1 MHAIASLLNRY
12 QAILIML
19 VSLLMAVVFGLIA
32 TTANVIAVSLVMALF
47 VGAFLLTRTAW
58 IIWLVLFLGLLIV
71 GPVPLYNSSLDPKAG
86 WPVQI
91 LCFFLMFVALF
102 KVVTNAETPKNTPAY
117 IWLMLGFFIFAVLN
131 SMINWH
137 SPVEFFG
144 GIKRYFQMW
153 GLLFALCWLDF
164 DGRYINRWRVFF
176 IIVALVQ
183 LPFCL
188 YELIVWVPIRDA
200 VRGYIPGLVPVDIIG
215 GTFGSVPY
223 GGGASGEMA
232 TFLVIVMAFLLSRKM
247 QKVLSVRWL
256 ILLMPGVLAPLFV
269 GETKAVIVMFPL
281 MFLVLYRRD
290 LLAKPH
296 YAVVALIVGTLLT
309 LGMGYA
315 YLLVTEMTFDKLFAD
330 TVSYNLEEKG
340 YGNNF
345 LNRTTALT
353 FWASHQGWHDPISLV
368 FGNGL
373 GSAHEKTGGHID
385 IHYPRYGIGLTAAST
400 LLWDT
405 GVFGCGLVVTIFS
418 LAWHTAGRLY
428 QESIEPTVRADAA
441 AIQAALALFVF
452 HIFYRLDL
460 LETVSYQIVFTSVM
474 GYLAW
479 LYRRHTALTARSVA

>member
-1 MHAIASLLNRY
+1 
-12 QAILIML
+12 ML
-19 VSLLMAVVFGLIA
+19 ASLLMAVVFGLLA
-32 TTANVIAVSLVMALF
+32 TTANLIVVSLAVALLA
-47 VGAFLLTRTAW
+47 GAFLLTRTTW
-58 IIWLVLFLGLLIV
+58 IVWLVLFLGLLIV
-71 GPVPLYNSSLDPKAG
+71 GPIPLYNPSLDPKAG

-102 KVVTNAETPKNTPAY
+102 NVATNADTQKHTPAY
-117 IWLMLGFFIFAVLN
+117 IWLMLGFFVFAVLN
-131 SMINWH
+131 SMVNWH

-153 GLLFALCWLDF
+153 GLLFALCWLGF
-164 DGRYINRWRVFF
+164 DVQSINRWRIFF
-176 IIVALVQ
+176 IFVALVQ

-188 YELIVWVPIRDA
+188 YELIVWVPRRDA
-200 VRGYIPGLVPVDIIG
+200 VRSYMPGLVPVDIIG

-232 TFLVIVMAFLLSRKM
+232 TFLVIVMAFLLARKM
-247 QKVLSVRWL
+247 QKALSTRRL
-256 ILLMPGVLAPLFV
+256 ILLIPGVLAPLFV

-281 MFLVLYRRD
+281 MFLVLYRRE
-290 LLAKPH
+290 LLARPH
-296 YAVVALIVGTLLT
+296 YAVIALIVGTVLT

-330 TVSYNLEEKG
+330 TLSYNLYEKG

-353 FWASHQGWHDPISLV
+353 FWASHQGAQDPISFV

-385 IHYPRYGIGLTAAST
+385 VHYPRYGIGLTAAST

-405 GVFGCGLVVTIFS
+405 GVFGCGLIAAILT
-418 LAWHTAGRLY
+418 LAWRAEGRLY
-428 QESIEPTVRADAA
+428 QESTVPTVRADAA

-479 LYRRHTALTARSVA
+479 MCRRHAALAAEKPI

>member
-1 MHAIASLLNRY
+1 
-12 QAILIML
+12 ML
-19 VSLLMAVVFGLIA
+19 ASLLMAAVFGLIA
-32 TTANVIAVSLVMALF
+32 TTANLIIVSLAVALL
-47 VGAFLLTRTAW
+47 VGAFLLTRTTW
-58 IIWLVLFLGLLIV
+58 IVWLVLILGLLIV
-71 GPVPLYNSSLDPKAG
+71 GPAPLYNPALDPKAG

-91 LCFFLMFVALF
+91 LCFFLMFVTLF
-102 KVVTNAETPKNTPAY
+102 KVVTASRTQKDTPAY
-117 IWLMLGFFIFAVLN
+117 MWLMLFFFGYAVLN
-131 SMINWH
+131 SMVNWH

-144 GIKRYFQMW
+144 GVKRYFQMW
-153 GLLFALCWLDF
+153 GLMFALCWLAF
-164 DGRYINRWRVFF
+164 DERAINRWRTFF
-176 IIVALVQ
+176 ILVALAQ

-188 YELIVWVPIRDA
+188 YELIVWVPIRNA

-247 QKVLSVRWL
+247 HKALSARRL

-281 MFLVLYRRD
+281 MFMVLYRRD

-296 YAVVALIVGTLLT
+296 YAVVALIVGTVLT

-330 TVSYNLEEKG
+330 TVSYNLEGKG

-405 GVFGCGLVVTIFS
+405 GVFGCGLLIAIFS

-428 QESIEPTVRADAA
+428 QESTEPAVRADAA

-479 LYRRHTALTARSVA
+479 LYRRHAALMAGGLA